1 MTLMCEKLGIEKVSV
16 WKNQG

>member
-1 MTLMCEKLGIEKVSV
+1 MNLMCEKLGIEKVSV